1 MRGSPARQ
9 DSGRL
14 EPIGE
19 HISDPLLQAP
29 RKHLSRLPP
38 LVRGVTGIIGE
49 LAERGIVRPRRER
62 CRLEAPAHRDTRF
75 SQTGLVLD
83 TFAVVVEG
91 KPDLLQ
97 QFTGNTTT
105 KLRLCQCLY
114 LW

>member
-9 DSGRL
+9 GGRQL

-19 HISDPLLQAP
+19 RISAPSSQAP
-29 RKHLSRLPP
+29 RKSLSRPHL
-38 LVRGVTGIIGE
+38 LARGVTGIIGE
-49 LAERGIVRPRRER
+49 LTVHVGKEVTKGP
-62 CRLEAPAHRDTRF
+62 HTRIHGF
-75 SQTGLVLD
+75 LSQDLVLD

-91 KPDLLQ
+91 KPDLLR

-105 KLRLCQCLY
+105 KLRLCQRLN